1 MNPQDHLTLRL
12 ESLKASEEL
21 ALKGDA
27 LNFVFAK
34 GGGGK
39 FTSTKA
45 AQRLAPADILIF
57 NAASGGKLAV
67 ADGKG
72 EFRFGIFSVSIES
85 LLPLFASHEIS
96 LLHHLAESL
105 RDSKIQPGS
114 SPLAVECQQLIKMVP
129 AQLSLDHRGQLIR
142 IAASLLAAEFQTI
155 QAQRGNSPG
164 ADNHVAQVFEK
175 LTAAELIS
183 LSVGELAVRFNCSR
197 RHLNRLFHQHFGASV
212 ATLRMEMR
220 LLKAVSLLRDPSA
233 KIINVA
239 EDCGFN
245 HLGLFNTCFKR
256 RFGTSPGQWRK
267 GLLPPT
273 NSSPA
278 GAVKKSG
285 RPAHAVEPVAAGKP
299 TTTPPVFMSIFARKI
314 TDGAIVL
321 QELEQ
326 RNLMPG
332 TQTSAP
338 IRGDTSE

>member
-1 MNPQDHLTLRL
+1 MV
-12 ESLKASEEL
+12 SLKAFEEL

-27 LNFVFAK
+27 LNFIFAK

-39 FTSTKA
+39 FTSTKTS
-45 AQRLAPADILIF
+45 QRLAPADILIF
-57 NAASGGKLAV
+57 NAASGGKLEV
-67 ADGKG
+67 SDGKG

-105 RDSKIQPGS
+105 RDSKIHPGI
-114 SPLAVECQQLIKMVP
+114 SPLAVECQQLLLMVP
-129 AQLSLDHRGQLIR
+129 TQLGLNHRGQLIR
-142 IAASLLAAEFQTI
+142 IAASLLSAEFQTI
-155 QAQRGNSPG
+155 QAQRGSSPG
-164 ADNHVAQVFEK
+164 ADNHVTQVFEK

-183 LSVGELAVRFNCSR
+183 LSVGELAARFNCSR
-197 RHLNRLFHQHFGASV
+197 RHLNRLFHQHFGTSV

-220 LLKAVSLLRDPSA
+220 LLKAVSLLRDPNA

-239 EDCGFN
+239 EDSGFN

-267 GLLPPT
+267 GSLPAKNPP
-273 NSSPA
+273 PA
-278 GAVKKSG
+278 RIAKPAG
-285 RPAHAVEPVAAGKP
+285 RPARTAEISSPQKIVAV
-299 TTTPPVFMSIFARKI
+299 PPVFMSIFARKI

-321 QELEQ
+321 QELER

-332 TQTSAP
+332 TPTSAQ

>member
-34 GGGGK
+34 SGGGK
-39 FTSTKA
+39 FTFTKA
-45 AQRLAPADILIF
+45 AHRLAPADILIF
-57 NAASGGKLAV
+57 NAASGGKLEV
-67 ADGKG
+67 ADRKG
-72 EFRFGIFSVSIES
+72 EFRFGTFSVSIES
-85 LLPLFASHEIS
+85 LLPLFAGHEIT

-105 RDSKIQPGS
+105 RDSKIHPGS
-114 SPLAVECQQLIKMVP
+114 SPLAVECQQLLKMVP
-129 AQLSLDHRGQLIR
+129 AQLGLDHRGQLIR
-142 IAASLLAAEFQTI
+142 IAASLLSAEFQTI
-155 QAQRGNSPG
+155 QAQRGSSPG
-164 ADNHVAQVFEK
+164 ADNHVTQVFEK

-183 LSVGELAVRFNCSR
+183 LSVGELAARFNCSR

-267 GLLPPT
+267 GLLPAA

-278 GAVKKSG
+278 KISKPAG
-285 RPAHAVEPVAAGKP
+285 RPVRTAETSLIRKPAAA
-299 TTTPPVFMSIFARKI
+299 PPVFMSIFARKI

-321 QELEQ
+321 RELEQ

-332 TQTSAP
+332 IPTSSQ
-338 IRGDTSE
+338 IRGGTSE

>member
-12 ESLKASEEL
+12 ESLQGTEEL

-34 GGGGK
+34 SGGGK
-39 FTSTKA
+39 FISTKT

-57 NAASGGKLAV
+57 NAASGGKLEV
-67 ADGKG
+67 SDGKG

-105 RDSKIQPGS
+105 RNSKIHPGN
-114 SPLAVECQQLIKMVP
+114 SPLTVECQQLLKLVP
-129 AQLSLDHRGQLIR
+129 AQLGLNHRGQLIR
-142 IAASLLAAEFQTI
+142 IAASLLSAEFQAI
-155 QAQRGNSPG
+155 QAQRGSSPG
-164 ADNHVAQVFEK
+164 ADNPVAQVFEK
-175 LTAAELIS
+175 LSAAELIS
-183 LSVGELAVRFNCSR
+183 LSVGELAGRFNCSR

-220 LLKAVSLLRDPSA
+220 LLKAVSLLRDPNA

-267 GLLPPT
+267 GSLPAAKPQPIST
-273 NSSPA
+273 TKPSSRPARTVEVSSPRKLVSA
-278 GAVKKSG
+278 
-285 RPAHAVEPVAAGKP
+285 
-299 TTTPPVFMSIFARKI
+299 PPVFMSIFARKI

-332 TQTSAP
+332 TQTSSAS
-338 IRGDTSE
+338 RGDTLE